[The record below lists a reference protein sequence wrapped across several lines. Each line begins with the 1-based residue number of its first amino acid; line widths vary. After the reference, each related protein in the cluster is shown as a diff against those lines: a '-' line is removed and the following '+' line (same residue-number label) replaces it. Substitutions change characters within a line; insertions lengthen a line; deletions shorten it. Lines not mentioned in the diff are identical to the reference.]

1 MLEGFE
7 KVCPS
12 KGIPTLAVVKQ
23 GLIFNR
29 NVAKYFG
36 ERTPVV
42 FLINTEKKQIAI
54 QRADRQDKGAMAF
67 FRKMGAQRFVYR
79 NLVRSVMDMV
89 DFDTDHYYYKV
100 KGDFVDEDKAVVF
113 DLNEAEQKDRIY
125 RSRKDDNDDD
135 FGIR

>member
-12 KGIPTLAVVKQ
+12 KGIPTLAVVNQ

-29 NVAKYFG
+29 HVAKYFG

-42 FLINTEKKQIAI
+42 FLINTAKKKVAI
-54 QRADRQDKGAMAF
+54 QRADKHDKGSMAF
-67 FRKMGAQRFVYR
+67 FRKMEAQRFVYR
-79 NLVRSVMDMV
+79 NLVQSVMDMV
-89 DFDTDHYYYKV
+89 DFDTEHYYYKI
-100 KGDFVDEDKAVVF
+100 KGEFVDDDKAVIF

-125 RSRKDDNDDD
+125 RNKKDDND
-135 FGIR
+135 FGEQ